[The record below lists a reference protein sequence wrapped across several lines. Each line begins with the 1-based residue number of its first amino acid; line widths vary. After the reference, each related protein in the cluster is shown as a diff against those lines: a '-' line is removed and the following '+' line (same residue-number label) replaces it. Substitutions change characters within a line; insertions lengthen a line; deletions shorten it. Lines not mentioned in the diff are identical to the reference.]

1 MLIALCSDKGSPG
14 VTTTALALG
23 SAWVTPVVVVEA
35 DLAGGDLAIRLRP
48 HGAALPETPTLL
60 SVAAAAR
67 AHPGP
72 NPGSD
77 VVSRHA
83 HRLSARVAVVPAPI
97 GQEQMVGIG
106 DWEPLADALAA
117 APADELEGSGVPV
130 LVDLGRLQG
139 ASRVIGVA
147 ARADVVIVVGRPDP
161 TSVIRLRERLARMAR
176 DLATVRGK
184 PARFFPVL
192 VSPNRHGEGNV
203 RDLAAV
209 LSDSPVRPFIAGCG
223 HVALDPAAVRRLEAG
238 EDPTGRLARTD
249 LLRSARALAVAVHQ
263 VVSIEARPS
272 TTAAVGGS
280 HA

>member
-1 MLIALCSDKGSPG
+1 M
-14 VTTTALALG
+14 
-23 SAWVTPVVVVEA
+23 
-35 DLAGGDLAIRLRP
+35 
-48 HGAALPETPTLL
+48 
-60 SVAAAAR
+60 
-67 AHPGP
+67 
-72 NPGSD
+72 
-77 VVSRHA
+77 
-83 HRLSARVAVVPAPI
+83 
-97 GQEQMVGIG
+97 
-106 DWEPLADALAA
+106 
-117 APADELEGSGVPV
+117 
-130 LVDLGRLQG
+130 
-139 ASRVIGVA
+139 IGVA